1 MPVAQS
7 TNYSLEPHSS
17 DDDSAPDLAHTS
29 PDNGSHAATS
39 GFWQDTQFDDLDFSA
54 DYNLLHSQAGARNA
68 MDDPGGSVDDPG
80 GGVTD
85 DKGSFCDPSTST
97 LTSPK
102 TSASFVTSSLTNR
115 VSLLSLSDKSTVDM
129 IGTTDYATGSFCSSC
144 SIQPTLPGRFWLD
157 GMGCAMCSYD
167 YGG

>member
-1 MPVAQS
+1 MPKAVRSILKQ
-7 TNYSLEPHSS
+7 
-17 DDDSAPDLAHTS
+17 
-29 PDNGSHAATS
+29 
-39 GFWQDTQFDDLDFSA
+39 
-54 DYNLLHSQAGARNA
+54 GASNA
-68 MDDPGGSVDDPG
+68 VDDPGGSVDDPG
-80 GGVTD
+80 GGNID
-85 DKGSFCDPSTST
+85 DKGSFCDSSTST
-97 LTSPK
+97 STSPK

-129 IGTTDYATGSFCSSC
+129 IGTTDHATGSFCSSC

>member
-1 MPVAQS
+1 MVLIRSKQKVK
-7 TNYSLEPHSS
+7 
-17 DDDSAPDLAHTS
+17 
-29 PDNGSHAATS
+29 
-39 GFWQDTQFDDLDFSA
+39 QFDDPDLSA

-68 MDDPGGSVDDPG
+68 MDDPGDSDDDPG
-80 GGVTD
+80 GGVID

-115 VSLLSLSDKSTVDM
+115 VSLLSLSDKSTVGMADN
-129 IGTTDYATGSFCSSC
+129 TDYATGSFCSSC

-157 GMGCAMCSYD
+157 GTGCAMCSYD
-167 YGG
+167 NGG

>member
-1 MPVAQS
+1 MGATYVYQCWRPAFLAVQVTISIFHQQQS
-7 TNYSLEPHSS
+7 FFSTVQKNK
-17 DDDSAPDLAHTS
+17 
-29 PDNGSHAATS
+29 N
-39 GFWQDTQFDDLDFSA
+39 FSA

-68 MDDPGGSVDDPG
+68 VDDPGGSVDGPG
-80 GGVTD
+80 GGIID

-97 LTSPK
+97 STSPK

>member
-1 MPVAQS
+1 MRYRELSWAIYLPP
-7 TNYSLEPHSS
+7 L
-17 DDDSAPDLAHTS
+17 TS
-29 PDNGSHAATS
+29 PDSSINDYSEGRLGSA
-39 GFWQDTQFDDLDFSA
+39 F
-54 DYNLLHSQAGARNA
+54 HSQAGASNA
-68 MDDPGGSVDDPG
+68 VDDPGGSVDDPG
-80 GGVTD
+80 GGNID

-97 LTSPK
+97 STSPK

-115 VSLLSLSDKSTVDM
+115 VSLLSLSDKPTVDM

-144 SIQPTLPGRFWLD
+144 SIQPTLPGGFWLD